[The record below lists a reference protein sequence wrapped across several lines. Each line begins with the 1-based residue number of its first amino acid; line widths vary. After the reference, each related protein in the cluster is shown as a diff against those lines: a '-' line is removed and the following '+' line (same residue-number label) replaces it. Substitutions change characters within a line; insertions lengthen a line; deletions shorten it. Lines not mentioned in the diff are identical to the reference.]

1 MLSEKIILTYDF
13 LNLSLAEMQA
23 LFLIDQTAERWYN
36 ISMKRRKILDDK
48 QNFTFGNRKQ

>member
-13 LNLSLAEMQA
+13 LNLSLAEMQG
-23 LFLIDQTAERWYN
+23 FLIDQTAERWYN

-48 QNFTFGNRKQ
+48 QNFTLGDRKQ